1 MSTWGD
7 LKSSCHRCLP
17 GEGGGAMFL
26 VKKRL
31 LKMLGGTKFFSAL
44 GTENL
49 LGCGLLGVDQYPGWH
64 YGLTPQTQEISL
76 QSLNDKFCILKKYF
90 SGWISHL

>member
-1 MSTWGD
+1 
-7 LKSSCHRCLP
+7 
-17 GEGGGAMFL
+17 MFL

-49 LGCGLLGVDQYPGWH
+49 LGCGLLGVDQYPG
-64 YGLTPQTQEISL
+64 
-76 QSLNDKFCILKKYF
+76 
-90 SGWISHL
+90 